1 MEIPLG
7 FPDWRTGVSP
17 SRRRRSAQSALSSLR
32 RALASPAKAGLPGRL
47 GPAALMEGVML
58 AAVFAVA
65 PAHASQAPTHPA
77 LALNGV
83 IHADSNGVINTD
95 SHGVINTDGIQG
107 TGA

>member
-1 MEIPLG
+1 MP
-7 FPDWRTGVSP
+7 R

-95 SHGVINTDGIQG
+95 SNGVINTDSHGVINTDGIQG